1 MLFRSRDKS
10 GQPLGTLCV
19 IDREPR
25 RLRAAEVQGLIDL
38 AEIASNEI
46 QATGRNPRN

>member
-1 MLFRSRDKS
+1 
-10 GQPLGTLCV
+10 V

-38 AEIASNEI
+38 AEIAAGEI
-46 QATGRNPRN
+46 QATGRHQRN